1 MTDHR
6 SSQKRSGN
14 NRNKSS
20 YRQNSDEALE
30 PKAVSQAM
38 RKEGGAGGVSGTG
51 QALPHHGFDD
61 DAGREAVANPVGDE
75 AKLPMP
81 EAGSTYQVGATHLNR
96 IRQEETRKTRLAG
109 ATVASKGKGGLE
121 RQEHRRSVDDQ
132 QERTASRNG

>member
-6 SSQKRSGN
+6 SSEKHSGH

-38 RKEGGAGGVSGTG
+38 RRDGGAGGVSGTG

-61 DAGREAVANPVGDE
+61 DAGRDAVANPVGDE
-75 AKLPMP
+75 TKLPMP
-81 EAGSTYQVGATHLNR
+81 EAGSTYQTGATHLNR
-96 IRQEETRKTRLAG
+96 IRQEETRKARLAG
-109 ATVASKGKGGLE
+109 ATVASEGQGGLDSAPGAPT
-121 RQEHRRSVDDQ
+121 RR
-132 QERTASRNG
+132 R